1 MTRRNSWCLFLLV
14 ANISIVTSFAQS
26 LGRTG
31 PNEIK
36 QYVDHL
42 HKIAADS
49 YFQGN
54 YSKAISSAEAAVE
67 LYSTYCDT
75 TDLEYASYLSDW
87 AYYLYS
93 YGDCDQ
99 AVKYEKKAFEIR
111 DPHRVSNIIEY
122 ATSLAHFCDYY
133 GDLEEYDTALAYGE
147 QAVSLLRDSGNDSL
161 FIYALESLIYN
172 CISADNLE
180 KAESLLLEATA
191 WCQGS
196 YLNKTTIS
204 GLLFIHW
211 GYLYYNLGRF
221 SLALDYTLKGLQVL
235 ELSVGKKHP
244 HYAYALH
251 NAGMVYCR
259 LGDFA
264 SAIECFKECL
274 SIRKN
279 VYGIDNPN
287 YIITLANLGVVYE
300 YMGDIHL
307 AKETTNKAVVLDE
320 LLLGKN
326 NIQYCLDLADVAR
339 HNHILGNNK
348 EAIELQSQV
357 VNIER
362 TITGKNDHYYALGL
376 LSLSTYYSAEGDYE
390 GAEKLAI
397 DGLQIIE
404 NAKGKDGYWSSRF
417 YRSLAD
423 IYSSKNDYNNAIN
436 SINKALL
443 VLRQHN
449 GNNSLEYADALLK
462 KISIDFSV
470 ENVRVDDIIEY
481 DDYLHSVVA
490 HSFCNMTKAEREKFW
505 RNNNSWFL
513 DQFPKIVSSHPNDT
527 LAARLYNNILLSK
540 GLTLY
545 SGIELKRGI
554 MASESPTAQ
563 QSFSDLSQ
571 VNRQIEMLLKL
582 PITERYLSVDSLI
595 SQRESLEQKLNKNSK
610 LYSSFKSKLN
620 LSWQSVQRAL
630 SKEEIAIEF
639 VEVPINNQS
648 EYYALII
655 DAFHK
660 SPQIKR
666 LFSDAELKAIKR
678 DSYYVSTKLYELVW
692 EKLADYLSSTTTV
705 YFSPSGVLHK
715 IAIEYAVRADGQR
728 FSELF
733 ITHRLSST
741 REILEKK
748 PFSSG
753 GEVALFGGIH
763 YDRMTDDR
771 LKADSAI
778 SVVENESIRGGFS
791 FLPATEKECESIQA
805 ILSSKYTVRFYS
817 GEGATESLFKS
828 FSGKAPRYIHIATH
842 GFYWSADDIRKE
854 HLDYDF
860 LLSENDSQ
868 VSYEQRVLSHSGLL
882 FYGANQT
889 LKEGKTTPLSDDGIL
904 TSNEISNIDLDGT
917 DLLVLSA
924 CQTGLGDISADE
936 VYGLQRG
943 FKAAGVRTIIM
954 SLWEVDDYATGL
966 LMKKFYEYL
975 NKNISPSESLRMAQH
990 YVENYNG
997 VIRVNGEKV
1006 HVNYSDPK
1014 YWAAFIVL
1022 DGI

>member
-14 ANISIVTSFAQS
+14 ASISVVTSFAQS
-26 LGRTG
+26 PGGTDQ
-31 PNEIK
+31 NEIK

-42 HKIAADS
+42 RKIAADS

-54 YSKAISSAEAAVE
+54 YSRAISSAEAAVE

-93 YGDCDQ
+93 YGDCGQ
-99 AVKYEKKAFEIR
+99 AVIYEKKAFEIR
-111 DPHRVSNIIEY
+111 DANKDSNIIEY
-122 ATSLAHFCDYY
+122 ATSLSHFGEYY

-147 QAVSLLRDSGNDSL
+147 QAVSLLRGSCNDSL

-180 KAESLLLEATA
+180 KAESLLLEATS

-196 YLNKTTIS
+196 YQGNTTIS
-204 GLLFIHW
+204 GILFIHW
-211 GYLYYNLGRF
+211 GYLYYNLGCF
-221 SLALDYTLKGLQVL
+221 SLALEYTLKGLKVL
-235 ELSVGKKHP
+235 ELSVGKNHP

-259 LGDFA
+259 LGDF
-264 SAIECFKECL
+264 SSSIECLKESL
-274 SIRKN
+274 AIRKL
-279 VYGIDNPN
+279 VYGVDNPN

-300 YMGDIHL
+300 YLGDIHL

-320 LLLGKN
+320 ILLGKN
-326 NIQYCLDLADVAR
+326 NLQYCIDLADVAR

-357 VNIER
+357 VNIEGV
-362 TITGKNDHYYALGL
+362 ITGMKGRIYALGL
-376 LSLSTYYSAEGDYE
+376 LSLAKYYLAEGDYY

-397 DGLQIIE
+397 DGLRIME
-404 NAKGKDGYWSSRF
+404 NERGEDNYWSSRF
-417 YRSLAD
+417 YCSLAD
-423 IYSSKNDYNNAIN
+423 IYSGKKDYDKAIR
-436 SINKALL
+436 SINKALA
-443 VLRQHN
+443 VLSHYN
-449 GNNSLEYADALLK
+449 GNNSIDYAEALLK
-462 KISIDFSV
+462 RITIDLLM
-470 ENVRVDDIIEY
+470 ENIRVDDIIEY
-481 DDYLHSVVA
+481 DDYLHDVVA
-490 HSFCNMTKAEREKFW
+490 HHFCNMTKVEREKFW
-505 RNNNSWFL
+505 KNNNRWFME
-513 DQFPKIVSSHPNDT
+513 QFPQIVTSHPNDT
-527 LAARLYNNILLSK
+527 LAARLYNNVLLSK

-554 MASESPTAQ
+554 AASENIMAQ
-563 QSFSDLSQ
+563 QSFADLSQ
-571 VNRQIEMLLKL
+571 VNQQIEMLLKL

-595 SQRESLEQKLNKNSK
+595 SQRERLESKLNKNSK
-610 LYSSFKSKLN
+610 LFSSLMSKLN
-620 LSWQSVQRAL
+620 LSWQSVQQAL
-630 SKEEIAIEF
+630 RKDDIAIEF
-639 VEVPINNQS
+639 IEVPFDNQA

-655 DAFHK
+655 DSSHK

-666 LFSDAELKAIKR
+666 LFSDLELAEIGR
-678 DSYYVSTKLYELVW
+678 DGYYISSGLYELVW
-692 EKLADYLSSTTTV
+692 ANLSDYLSGITTV
-705 YFSPSGVLHK
+705 FFSPSGVLHK
-715 IAIEYAVRADGQR
+715 IAIEYAVRADGKR

-748 PFSSG
+748 YNSSE
-753 GEVALFGGIH
+753 GEVALFGGIL
-763 YDRMTDDR
+763 YDRIKDDGIN
-771 LKADSAI
+771 DEI
-778 SVVENESIRGGFS
+778 YNSVVENETIRGGFS
-791 FLPATEKECESIQA
+791 YLPATEKECEAIQSM
-805 ILSSKYTVRFYS
+805 LSSNHNVRFYS
-817 GEGATESLFKS
+817 GEEATETVFKG
-828 FSGKAPRYIHIATH
+828 FSGRAPRYIHIATH
-842 GFYWSADDIRKE
+842 GFYWSAEDIRKE

-860 LLSENDSQ
+860 LLGENDSQ
-868 VSYEQRVLSHSGLL
+868 ISYEQRVLSHSGLL
-882 FYGANQT
+882 FSGANQT
-889 LKEGKTTPLSDDGIL
+889 LKEGKTAPLADDGIL
-904 TSNEISNIDLDGT
+904 TSNEISTIDLDGT
-917 DLLVLSA
+917 ELLVLSA

-954 SLWEVDDYATGL
+954 SLWEVDDYATGI

-975 NKNISPSESLRMAQH
+975 NKNHSPSESLRRAQK
-990 YVENYNG
+990 YVENYDG
-997 VIRVNGEKV
+997 TIRINGEKV